1 MAVNVTRE
9 AWELGVGNWE
19 LSAVT
24 AALTGDFD
32 WNSEPAVAAVPNLAI
47 AHGVEAIL
55 WEALAGSSGGAAQ
68 VREALE
74 PRVRAAATRDLFVL
88 RDLQLLTNA
97 LAAAGVPALITKGTA
112 LAYTVYPQPWL
123 RPRTDTDLLVRH
135 EDVPAASRALET
147 CGYTRSDA
155 LSTGELVS
163 HQFAFERVD
172 ANQVH
177 HVIDLHWKIVNPHV
191 IADALTFEELWN
203 DARVAGA
210 IGANAW
216 VPSPIG
222 SIALACVH
230 RLAHHQGND
239 RLIWLYD
246 VKLLAAKLTA
256 GEWSGLRDLACGN
269 RIAGFC
275 LDGLRSAKARLGS
288 ELPPEIEDALAAAAP
303 AEPSRVFVEG
313 PVTRRDVL
321 LSDLKV
327 LHSWSDRIRL
337 LREHMFPPP
346 AFIQQRYGTTSRWLL
361 PALYMHRLVTGVSK
375 WGR

>member
-1 MAVNVTRE
+1 LTALAET
-9 AWELGVGNWE
+9 
-19 LSAVT
+19 LSGKPAPK
-24 AALTGDFD
+24 AA
-32 WNSEPAVAAVPNLAI
+32 SESSKLAALAI
-47 AHGVEAIL
+47 AHGVDALL
-55 WEALAGSSGGAAQ
+55 WVALERSNGSAAM

-88 RDLQLLTNA
+88 RELRSTVDG
-97 LAAAGVPALITKGTA
+97 LAAAGISALITKGTA
-112 LAYTVYPQPWL
+112 LAYTVYPHPWM

-135 EDVPAASRALET
+135 DDVPAACRALEGR
-147 CGYTRSDA
+147 GYTRSDA

-163 HQFAFERVD
+163 HQYAFERHD
-172 ANQVH
+172 GNGVH
-177 HVIDLHWKIVNPHV
+177 HVIDLHWKIVNPQV
-191 IADALTFEELWN
+191 IADALSFDELWG
-203 DARVAGA
+203 DARVAAA
-210 IGANAW
+210 IGVNAR
-216 VPSPIG
+216 VPSFVG

-246 VKLLAAKLTA
+246 LKLLAARLTP
-256 GEWSGLRDLACGN
+256 GEWSELRDLACTN

-275 LDGLRSAKARLGS
+275 LDGLRSAKERLGS

-303 AEPSRVFVEG
+303 AEPSRAFVEG

-327 LHSWSDRIRL
+327 LNSWNDRIRL
-337 LREHMFPPP
+337 VREHAFPPP

-361 PALYMHRLVTGVSK
+361 PALYVHRLVTGVSK
-375 WGR
+375 WGRS

>member
-1 MAVNVTRE
+1 VAAE

-24 AALTGDFD
+24 AALTGVFD
-32 WNSEPAVAAVPNLAI
+32 WTSDPAVAALEDLAV
-47 AHGVEAIL
+47 AHGVDALL
-55 WEALAGSSGGAAQ
+55 WEALSGSLGGAAQ
-68 VREALE
+68 VRDGLE

-88 RDLQLLTNA
+88 RDLQLVVNA

-135 EDVPAASRALET
+135 EDVPAASSALEK

-163 HQFAFERVD
+163 HQYAFERMD
-172 ANQVH
+172 ANGVH
-177 HVIDLHWKIVNPHV
+177 HVVDLHWKIVNPQV
-191 IADALTFEELWN
+191 IADALSFEELWKG
-203 DARVAGA
+203 ARVAGA
-210 IGANAW
+210 VGPNAR
-216 VPSPIG
+216 VPSAVG
-222 SIALACVH
+222 SVALACVH

-246 VKLLAAKLTA
+246 LKLLAARLTT
-256 GEWSGLRDLACGN
+256 GEWSELRDLACAN

-303 AEPSRVFVEG
+303 AEPSRAFVEG

-327 LHSWSDRIRL
+327 LHSWNDRIRL
-337 LREHMFPPP
+337 VREHAFPPP

-361 PALYMHRLVTGVSK
+361 PALYVHRLVTGVSK